1 MELNLKEKITF
12 ISGLNGSGKTWFA
25 QHGIIPNYKCLVHD
39 PLKQYGESECFNY
52 VPPHNTYPAITRDN
66 DTFVKAIMDGKSFVF
81 RESIVDSRTGR
92 EEFKTVEIN
101 PGEFD
106 LLIFEEASRTF
117 PNGKPFFSKMRS
129 FLDTY
134 RHYNDLG
141 LVFICRRASQIQ
153 TDIPSLAHH
162 LICFGN
168 KGVADISRLN
178 QESKGLGDAVAELAN
193 FDYVFVDQDRNYQ
206 RMPKI

>member
-1 MELNLKEKITF
+1 MKLNLKEKITF
-12 ISGLNGSGKTWFA
+12 ISGLNGSGKTYFVQNA
-25 QHGIIPNYKCLVHD
+25 IIPNYKCLAHD
-39 PLKQYGESECFNY
+39 PLRQYSQCDCHNY
-52 VPPHNTYPAITRDN
+52 IPSHNTYPAITRDN
-66 DTFVKAIMDGKSFVF
+66 EALVKAIMDGKSFSF
-81 RESIVDSRTGR
+81 GD
-92 EEFKTVEIN
+92 EEISARD
-101 PGEFD
+101 FD
-106 LLIFEEASRTF
+106 LLIYEEASRTF

-134 RHYNDLG
+134 RHYNNLG

-193 FDYVFVDQDRNYQ
+193 FEYVFVDQDRNYQ

>member
-12 ISGLNGSGKTWFA
+12 ISGLNGSGKTYFA
-25 QHGIIPNYKCLVHD
+25 QNMIIKNYKCLVHD
-39 PLKQYGESECFNY
+39 PLRQYSKSDCFNY
-52 VPPHNTYPAITRDN
+52 IPPVNTYPGIARNNED
-66 DTFVKAIMDGKSFVF
+66 FVKIIIDGKTFSYG
-81 RESIVDSRTGR
+81 EQ
-92 EEFKTVEIN
+92 EIN
-101 PGEFD
+101 TREFD
-106 LLIFEEASRTF
+106 LVIYEEASRTF
-117 PNGKPFFSKMRS
+117 PNMKPFFPKMRS

-134 RHYNDLG
+134 RHYNNLG

-153 TDIPSLAHH
+153 TDIPSLSHY

-178 QESKGLGDAVAELAN
+178 SESKDLGDQVAKLSN
-193 FDYVFVDQDRNYQ
+193 FEYILVDQDRNFT

>member
-12 ISGLNGSGKTWFA
+12 ISGLNGSGKTYFA
-25 QHGIIPNYKCLVHD
+25 QNMIIKNYKCLVHD
-39 PLKQYGESECFNY
+39 PLRQYSKCDCHNY
-52 VPPHNTYPAITRDN
+52 IPPINIYPGIARDN
-66 DTFVKAIMDGKSFVF
+66 EEFVKIIMDGKNFSFG
-81 RESIVDSRTGR
+81 DQ
-92 EEFKTVEIN
+92 EIN
-101 PGEFD
+101 TRDFD
-106 LLIFEEASRTF
+106 LVIYEEASRTF
-117 PNGKPFFSKMRS
+117 PNMKPFFPKMRS
-129 FLDTY
+129 FIDTY
-134 RHYNDLG
+134 RHYNNMG

-178 QESKGLGDAVAELAN
+178 QESQNLGDEVAKLSN
-193 FDYVFVDQDRNYQ
+193 FEYIFVDQDRNFN

>member
-12 ISGLNGSGKTWFA
+12 ISGLNGSGKTYFA
-25 QHGIIPNYKCLVHD
+25 QNMIIKNYRCLVHD
-39 PLKQYGESECFNY
+39 PLRQYSKSDCHNY
-52 VPPHNTYPAITRDN
+52 IPSYNIYPSIARDN
-66 DTFVKAIMDGKSFVF
+66 EDFVKTIMDGKSFNF
-81 RESIVDSRTGR
+81 GEK
-92 EEFKTVEIN
+92 EEIN
-101 PGEFD
+101 VKDFD
-106 LLIFEEASRTF
+106 LLIYEEASRTF
-117 PNGKPFFSKMRS
+117 PNMKPFFPKMRS

-178 QESKGLGDAVAELAN
+178 QESEHLGDQVAMLSN
-193 FDYVFVDQDRNYQ
+193 FEYIFVDQDRSFKK
-206 RMPKI
+206 MPKI